1 MFNYIYLLT
10 GYKLTKNVEKMI
22 VIGITG
28 SIGMGKTTIASMLK
42 KLNIPI
48 HDSDATVRLLLD
60 NDNNVISQIKEKWP
74 SCIISSRNKT
84 LINKVKLSDII
95 FRRKSQ
101 KKILEG
107 IIHPY
112 VLYSRDL
119 FLKQNFTTK
128 NKFVGLDVPLLFET
142 KADKICNYVFLAYAS
157 QKIQKKRV
165 LKRKNMTINKFENI
179 TNNQMSEFQ
188 KKMKNPIVIRTD
200 FGKTVTFV
208 LVIINL
214 FKIFIIEKTKI

>member
-1 MFNYIYLLT
+1 
-10 GYKLTKNVEKMI
+10 MI

-48 HDSDATVRLLLD
+48 HDSDAIVRSLLD
-60 NDNNVISQIKEKWP
+60 NNDNVISQIKDKWP
-74 SCIISSRNKT
+74 SCIISLKNKT

-95 FRRKSQ
+95 FKRKSQ

-119 FLKQNFTTK
+119 FLKKNLANK

-142 KADKICNYVFLAYAS
+142 KADKMCNYIFLAYAS
-157 QKIQKKRV
+157 QKTQKKRV
-165 LKRKNMTINKFENI
+165 LKRKYMTINKFENI
-179 TNNQMSEFQ
+179 TNNQMSEIQ
-188 KKMKNPIVIRTD
+188 KKKKNPIVIRTD

-214 FKIFIIEKTKI
+214 FKIFITEKTKI

>member
-1 MFNYIYLLT
+1 MYNYIYLLT

-22 VIGITG
+22 IIGITG
-28 SIGMGKTTIASMLK
+28 SIGMGKTTIASMFT

-48 HDSDATVRLLLD
+48 HDSDAIVGLLLD

-74 SCIISSRNKT
+74 SCITFLKNKS
-84 LINKVKLSDII
+84 LINKVKLSEII
-95 FRRKSQ
+95 FKKNTQ

-107 IIHPY
+107 IIHPH

-119 FLKQNFTTK
+119 FLKENFTTK

-142 KADKICNYVFLAYAS
+142 KTDKICDYVFLAYAS
-157 QKIQKKRV
+157 QRIQKKRV
-165 LKRKNMTINKFENI
+165 LQRKNMTIKKFENI
-179 TNNQMSEFQ
+179 TNNQMPELQ

-208 LVIINL
+208 LVVINL
-214 FKIFIIEKTKI
+214 VKIFIIEKTKK

>member
-1 MFNYIYLLT
+1 
-10 GYKLTKNVEKMI
+10 MI
-22 VIGITG
+22 IVGITG
-28 SIGMGKTTIASMLK
+28 SIGMGKTTIASMFK

-48 HDSDATVRLLLD
+48 HDSDAIVGSLLD

-74 SCIISSRNKT
+74 SCIISLKNKS

-95 FRRKSQ
+95 FKRKSE

-107 IIHPY
+107 IIHPH
-112 VLYSRDL
+112 VLNSRDL
-119 FLKQNFTTK
+119 FLKKNLTTK
-128 NKFVGLDVPLLFET
+128 NKFVGLDVPLLYET

-157 QKIQKKRV
+157 QKTQKKRV
-165 LKRKNMTINKFENI
+165 LKRKDMTIKKFENI
-179 TNNQMSEFQ
+179 TKNQMPELQ
-188 KKMKNPIVIRTD
+188 KKMNKPILIRTD

>member
-1 MFNYIYLLT
+1 MLNYIYLLT

-48 HDSDATVRLLLD
+48 HDSDATVRSLLD
-60 NDNNVISQIKEKWP
+60 NDDNVISQIKEKWP
-74 SCIISSRNKT
+74 SCVTSLKNQT

-95 FRRKSQ
+95 FKKKSQ

-112 VLYSRDL
+112 VSYSRYL
-119 FLKQNFTTK
+119 FLKKNLITK

-142 KADKICNYVFLAYAS
+142 KGDKICTYVFLAYAS
-157 QKIQKKRV
+157 PKIQKKRV
-165 LKRKNMTINKFENI
+165 LKRENMTIKKFENI
-179 TNNQMSEFQ
+179 TNNQMTELQ

-208 LVIINL
+208 LVVINL
-214 FKIFIIEKTKI
+214 IKIFIIEKTKK